1 MVLFFIFFFVLRMK
15 TEVLCLVV
23 FCSVVSA
30 TSTVGYVQSSVS
42 SYNFVARSNNSTLY
56 NLTLSNDPY
65 QVGIKNNLKKVIYI

>member
-1 MVLFFIFFFVLRMK
+1 MNYIYFYFFLRGMR
-15 TEVLCLVV
+15 TEVLCLVVFV

-30 TSTVGYVQSSVS
+30 TSTVGYVQSTVT

-65 QVGIKNNLKKVIYI
+65 QVSIKIM

>member
-1 MVLFFIFFFVLRMK
+1 MK
-15 TEVLCLVV
+15 TEVLCLVVVV

-30 TSTVGYVQSSVS
+30 TSTVGYVQSSVT

-65 QVGIKNNLKKVIYI
+65 QVGIKNNLKKVINI